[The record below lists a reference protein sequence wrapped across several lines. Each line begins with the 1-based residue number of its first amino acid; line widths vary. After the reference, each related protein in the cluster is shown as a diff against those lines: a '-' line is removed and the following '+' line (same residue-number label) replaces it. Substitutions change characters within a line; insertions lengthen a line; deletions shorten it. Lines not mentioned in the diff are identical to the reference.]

1 MRKLVYFFG
10 SGKAEGSSQLRDL
23 LGGKGCELAEMTN
36 LGIRVPPGFTI
47 TTEAWAEYVRQGRR
61 DPEGLWS
68 EVGEHLGR
76 LERLLERRLGDPD
89 RPLLVSVRSGA
100 RVSMPGMMETVL
112 NLGLNDKT
120 IEGLAQRTGNERFA
134 WDCYR
139 RFLTMFGDV
148 VLGMNRRLF
157 DELLDGAKARLGAQ
171 SDAELPAPAL
181 RGLVSAYK
189 GLYEEAG
196 EPFPQD
202 PKLQLN
208 LAIRAVFDS
217 WFSKKAEDYRRI
229 HAIPNDWG
237 TAVTVQA
244 MVFGNLGDT
253 SGTGVAFTRDPS
265 TGERRFFGEF
275 LINAQGEDVVAGIR
289 TPQPIASLRER
300 MPEVYRELEATYQT
314 LEQHYRDMLDIEFTV
329 QEGTLYILQT
339 RPGKRTAAAAVRIA
353 VEMVD
358 EGLIDRE
365 LALLRVDPGQLDQ
378 LLHPG
383 FDAKAKAR
391 ATKGGRLIAKG
402 LPAAPGACVGKAVF
416 SAEAAEQWA
425 ARGERVV
432 LVRAET
438 SPEDVAGMHAAR
450 GILTSR
456 GGLTSH
462 AAVVGRGM
470 GKTCVVGC
478 GEITVDEEAREFRR
492 GDLRVREG
500 DVIALDGTTGEV
512 ILGDVPTR
520 PSEVVQV
527 LLESTLTAEESPL
540 YRDWNTI
547 LGWADTTRTIGVRA
561 NADTPADAATA
572 LAFGAQGIGLCR
584 TEHMFFKPE
593 ERIPIVREMIRAR
606 DRETRQRALDKL
618 LPMQREDFLGIFRRM
633 AGRPVTIRLLDPP
646 LHEFL
651 PKEADLLKEHA
662 DLNRQLVGLELEVQS
677 KRTLL
682 AMIPTLHSV
691 LALGPIENEVAR
703 IRTRIG
709 ALDTILESVRSQQE
723 ANPMLGHRGCRL
735 GITYP
740 EVYEMQVRAIF
751 EAATALAREGVPV
764 EPEVM
769 IPLTG
774 TVGEMKV
781 MCELAARV
789 AEAVLEEVGVRV
801 PYSIGTMIEVPRAC
815 LVADQIAQDALFFSF
830 GTNDL
835 TQLTY
840 GYSRDDVGKFLP
852 LYLEKEL
859 VPRDPFRVLDQ
870 EGVGELVKIAIERG
884 RRARPELKVGICG
897 EHGGEPASVEFC
909 HRVGMTY
916 VSCSPYQI
924 PTARLAAAQAR
935 IKERRQAHGG

>member
-1 MRKLVYFFG
+1 
-10 SGKAEGSSQLRDL
+10 
-23 LGGKGCELAEMTN
+23 
-36 LGIRVPPGFTI
+36 
-47 TTEAWAEYVRQGRR
+47 
-61 DPEGLWS
+61 
-68 EVGEHLGR
+68 
-76 LERLLERRLGDPD
+76 
-89 RPLLVSVRSGA
+89 
-100 RVSMPGMMETVL
+100 
-112 NLGLNDKT
+112 
-120 IEGLAQRTGNERFA
+120 
-134 WDCYR
+134 
-139 RFLTMFGDV
+139 
-148 VLGMNRRLF
+148 
-157 DELLDGAKARLGAQ
+157 
-171 SDAELPAPAL
+171 
-181 RGLVSAYK
+181 
-189 GLYEEAG
+189 
-196 EPFPQD
+196 
-202 PKLQLN
+202 
-208 LAIRAVFDS
+208 
-217 WFSKKAEDYRRI
+217 
-229 HAIPNDWG
+229 
-237 TAVTVQA
+237 
-244 MVFGNLGDT
+244 
-253 SGTGVAFTRDPS
+253 
-265 TGERRFFGEF
+265 
-275 LINAQGEDVVAGIR
+275 
-289 TPQPIASLRER
+289 
-300 MPEVYRELEATYQT
+300 
-314 LEQHYRDMLDIEFTV
+314 
-329 QEGTLYILQT
+329 
-339 RPGKRTAAAAVRIA
+339 
-353 VEMVD
+353 
-358 EGLIDRE
+358 
-365 LALLRVDPGQLDQ
+365 
-378 LLHPG
+378 
-383 FDAKAKAR
+383 
-391 ATKGGRLIAKG
+391 
-402 LPAAPGACVGKAVF
+402 
-416 SAEAAEQWA
+416 
-425 ARGERVV
+425 
-432 LVRAET
+432 
-438 SPEDVAGMHAAR
+438 
-450 GILTSR
+450 
-456 GGLTSH
+456 
-462 AAVVGRGM
+462 
-470 GKTCVVGC
+470 
-478 GEITVDEEAREFRR
+478 
-492 GDLRVREG
+492 
-500 DVIALDGTTGEV
+500 
-512 ILGDVPTR
+512 
-520 PSEVVQV
+520 
-527 LLESTLTAEESPL
+527 
-540 YRDWNTI
+540 
-547 LGWADTTRTIGVRA
+547 
-561 NADTPADAATA
+561 
-572 LAFGAQGIGLCR
+572 
-584 TEHMFFKPE
+584 
-593 ERIPIVREMIRAR
+593 
-606 DRETRQRALDKL
+606 
-618 LPMQREDFLGIFRRM
+618 MQREDFLGILRRM

-781 MCELAARV
+781 TRELAARV